1 MKEIV
6 YRAPE
11 RVDGVNASKVQQEM
25 VEMVAEQVENG
36 ASDLF
41 VVDMES
47 TKYLSS
53 AGLRALT
60 VVQKKMRAAAG
71 SFVLRNVNDSL
82 RDLLDVTGLSGYLP
96 IE

>member
-6 YRAPE
+6 YKAPE
-11 RVDGVNASKVQQEM
+11 RVDGVNASAVQQAM
-25 VEMVAEQVENG
+25 VAMVAEEVANG

-41 VVDMES
+41 VVDMEN

-60 VVQKKMRAAAG
+60 VVQKKMRAAQG
-71 SFVLRNVNDSL
+71 SFTLRNVNDSL